1 MNQIILK
8 DHGILPGSECTLE
21 LAELFRKY
29 PTDTEFVFEAGDS
42 VAFKIQVNSNS
53 SNTTETYSARANYIM
68 LKADIVDNLI
78 KIVE

>member
-29 PTDTEFVFEAGDS
+29 PTDTEFVFEAGDY
-42 VAFKIQVNSNS
+42 FFLPKNSPRYPS
-53 SNTTETYSARANYIM
+53 LQHRRASHP
-68 LKADIVDNLI
+68 
-78 KIVE
+78 